1 MSIRLIIE
9 LKFSS
14 NFLLLLCEIKN
25 VEILAIC
32 QNKNKK
38 IKRGSHK
45 EKNCRI
51 Q

>member
-25 VEILAIC
+25 VEILAIV
-32 QNKNKK
+32 K